1 MTPRARVLLSLAVL
15 ASTLAVSARAEIWA
29 YRDKLGVTHYAD
41 RPVSSRYELL
51 YRGSGMGGPIA
62 RPSPGGAGVGRS
74 HASAVTRIELSTR
87 FKAVRHLIR
96 EAASE
101 HGLEFELLQAVIA
114 TESGFDPG
122 AVSPKGAVG
131 LMQLIPETA
140 ERFGV
145 RPQGRQSVSDRLT
158 DPRTNIQAGS
168 RYLAWLINYFNGD
181 VRLAVAAYNAGEGAV
196 LKAGR
201 RIPNYPETISY
212 VQKVT
217 ELHGS
222 LKPPRTVSQAR
233 SDAML
238 PAVSPMPPRP
248 PGRG

>member
-1 MTPRARVLLSLAVL
+1 VNVRAVRRLCAALLVAALAVP
-15 ASTLAVSARAEIWA
+15 AHAEIWA
-29 YRDKLGVTHYAD
+29 YRDKRGVTHYSD
-41 RPVSSRYELL
+41 RPLTSRYELL
-51 YRGSGMGGPIA
+51 YRGSGLGGPIA
-62 RPSPGGAGVGRS
+62 RPGNAPRYSPSVA
-74 HASAVTRIELSTR
+74 TRMELSTR

-96 EAASE
+96 EAASQ

-114 TESGFDPG
+114 TESGFDPQ

-145 RPQGRQSVSDRLT
+145 RPQGKQSVSERLT

-181 VRLAVAAYNAGEGAV
+181 LRLAVAAYNAGEGAV

-201 RIPNYPETISY
+201 RIPNYPETIDY
-212 VQKVT
+212 VRKVT
-217 ELHGS
+217 DLHVS
-222 LKPPRTVSQAR
+222 LKPPRTVSQAHPEP
-233 SDAML
+233 L
-238 PAVSPMPPRP
+238 PAAAPLPSRP

>member
-1 MTPRARVLLSLAVL
+1 MLRVAGIFGGALLAVAL
-15 ASTLAVSARAEIWA
+15 AGTAHAEVWA
-29 YRDKLGVTHYAD
+29 YRDKHGVTHYAD
-41 RPVSSRYELL
+41 RPLHARYELL
-51 YRGSGMGGPIA
+51 YPGSGAA
-62 RPSPGGAGVGRS
+62 RPGSGSRPGKS
-74 HASAVTRIELSTR
+74 SASVVTRMELSTR

-96 EAASE
+96 EAASQ

-131 LMQLIPETA
+131 LMQVIPDTA

-145 RPQGRQSVSDRLT
+145 RATGRQSVSERLT
-158 DPRTNIQAGS
+158 DPRTNIQAGA

-181 VRLAVAAYNAGEGAV
+181 IRLAVAAYNAGEGAV

-201 RIPNYPETISY
+201 RIPNYPETINY
-212 VQKVT
+212 VRKVT
-217 ELHGS
+217 DLHHS
-222 LKPPRTVSQAR
+222 LKPPRTVSDAR
-233 SDAML
+233 AEAIPAAAPL
-238 PAVSPMPPRP
+238 PPPP

>member
-1 MTPRARVLLSLAVL
+1 MSRPVQAFGAVLLAI
-15 ASTLAVSARAEIWA
+15 TLAAPAHAEIWA
-29 YRDKLGVTHYAD
+29 YRDKSGVTHYSD
-41 RPVSSRYELL
+41 RPLNARYELL

-62 RPSPGGAGVGRS
+62 RPGSRPSAS
-74 HASAVTRIELSTR
+74 SSASAVTRMELSTR

-96 EAASE
+96 EAASQ

-114 TESGFDPG
+114 TESGFDPQ

-131 LMQLIPETA
+131 LMQVIPETA

-145 RPQGRQSVSDRLT
+145 RPLGQQSVSERLT

-168 RYLAWLINYFNGD
+168 RYLAWLIKHFDGD

-196 LKAGR
+196 LRAGR
-201 RIPNYPETISY
+201 RIPNYPETINY
-212 VQKVT
+212 VRKVT
-217 ELHGS
+217 DLHYR
-222 LKPPRTVSQAR
+222 LKPPRLVSQAR
-233 SDAML
+233 AEPL
-238 PAVSPMPPRP
+238 PVAAPLPPRP

>member
-1 MTPRARVLLSLAVL
+1 M
-15 ASTLAVSARAEIWA
+15 
-29 YRDKLGVTHYAD
+29 
-41 RPVSSRYELL
+41 
-51 YRGSGMGGPIA
+51 
-62 RPSPGGAGVGRS
+62 
-74 HASAVTRIELSTR
+74 ELSTR

-96 EAASE
+96 EAASQ
-101 HGLEFELLQAVIA
+101 HGVEFELLQAVIA
-114 TESGFDPG
+114 TESGFDPE

-131 LMQLIPETA
+131 LMQLIPDTA

-145 RPQGRQSVSDRLT
+145 RPQGALSVSERLT

-168 RYLAWLINYFNGD
+168 RYLAWLIKHFNGD
-181 VRLAVAAYNAGEGAV
+181 VRLALAGYNAGEGAV

-222 LKPPRTVSQAR
+222 LKLPRTVSQSR
-233 SDAML
+233 PE
-238 PAVSPMPPRP
+238 PAPSLMPVRP

>member
-1 MTPRARVLLSLAVL
+1 MLRRVPGVVAVLLAI
-15 ASTLAVSARAEIWA
+15 TLAAPAHAEIWA
-29 YRDKLGVTHYAD
+29 YRDKRGVTHYSD
-41 RPVSSRYELL
+41 RPLNARYELL

-62 RPSPGGAGVGRS
+62 RPGGGGAS
-74 HASAVTRIELSTR
+74 ASAVTRMELSTR

-96 EAASE
+96 EAANQ

-114 TESGFDPG
+114 TESGFDPQ

-145 RPQGRQSVSDRLT
+145 RPLGKQSVSERLT

-168 RYLAWLINYFNGD
+168 RYLAWLINHFNGD

-196 LKAGR
+196 LRAGR
-201 RIPNYPETISY
+201 RIPNYPETINY
-212 VQKVT
+212 VRKVT
-217 ELHGS
+217 DLHYR
-222 LKPPRTVSQAR
+222 LKPPRLVSQAR
-233 SDAML
+233 AEPL
-238 PAVSPMPPRP
+238 PAAAPLPPRP

>member
-1 MTPRARVLLSLAVL
+1 VNPRRGLVRLALCALAVL
-15 ASTLAVSARAEIWA
+15 SGPVQAEIWA
-29 YRDKLGVTHYAD
+29 YRDKRGVTHYSD
-41 RPVSSRYELL
+41 RPVNNRYELL
-51 YRGSGMGGPIA
+51 YRGSGMGGPIP
-62 RPSPGGAGVGRS
+62 RSGGTTGIGS
-74 HASAVTRIELSTR
+74 YSASAVTRMELSTR
-87 FKAVRHLIR
+87 FKAVRHLVR

-131 LMQLIPETA
+131 LMQVMPDTA

-145 RPQGRQSVSDRLT
+145 RPQGKQSVSERLT
-158 DPRTNIQAGS
+158 DPRTNLQAGA
-168 RYLAWLINYFNGD
+168 RYLAWLINYFSGD

-201 RIPNYPETISY
+201 RIPNYPETINY
-212 VQKVT
+212 VRKVT

-233 SDAML
+233 PEAAPVLM
-238 PAVSPMPPRP
+238 PMRP

>member
-1 MTPRARVLLSLAVL
+1 MKAKARMLLSLAVL

-29 YRDKLGVTHYAD
+29 YRDKRGVTHYSD
-41 RPVSSRYELL
+41 RPVTSRYELL
-51 YRGSGMGGPIA
+51 YRGSGMGGPIS
-62 RPSPGGAGVGRS
+62 RPGNGSASTGRYQ
-74 HASAVTRIELSTR
+74 ASAVTRMELSTR

-96 EAASE
+96 EAASQ

-114 TESGFDPG
+114 TESGFDPA

-145 RPQGRQSVSDRLT
+145 RPQGKQSVSERLT

-168 RYLAWLINYFNGD
+168 RYLAWLITYFNGD
-181 VRLAVAAYNAGEGAV
+181 MRLAVAAYNAGEGAV

-233 SDAML
+233 SDTL
-238 PAVSPMPPRP
+238 PVASPMPPRP